1 MRGTWKVRTVAVA
14 GAAVALAAAVAS
26 PAAAEAGTERQ
37 LGSAGLTRWCAQKF
51 DEAQR
56 HDMESFRDF
65 DRATWEAGHDDD
77 AITIYSTG
85 QVVQGR
91 EAIGNSQRNHF
102 NNRNATWTWTEKTR
116 AVDGCST
123 GTIVYDA
130 TYAIPSQGFVLRQ
143 IVSVTYTFKHGRWL
157 SVIDQGTQIPL

>member
-1 MRGTWKVRTVAVA
+1 MV
-14 GAAVALAAAVAS
+14 
-26 PAAAEAGTERQ
+26 Q
-37 LGSAGLTRWCAQKF
+37 WCARKF

-65 DRATWEAGHDDD
+65 DRASWEAGHDDD
-77 AITIYSTG
+77 AIAIYSGG

-91 EAIGNSQRNHF
+91 AAIGESQRNHF

-123 GTIVYDA
+123 ATIVYDA

-143 IVSVTYTFKHGRWL
+143 IISVTYTFKHGRWL
-157 SVIDQGTQIPL
+157 TVIDQGTQIPVS